1 MYLQDRLYVRNY
13 TTTKHILKPI
23 HAPFTSQN
31 SIKLQNSMSKIR
43 KYYSEERYLA
53 VLGKQLSISAE
64 NATSVV
70 QATSRTFWNGTT
82 DDGNFQETREF
93 REHGGGRRSIGT
105 GVNIL
110 SVDRETV
117 IGIRTV
123 PNFLTK
129 QVALTLR
136 IGT

>member
-1 MYLQDRLYVRNY
+1 MLGEQL
-13 TTTKHILKPI
+13 PI
-23 HAPFTSQN
+23 SP
-31 SIKLQNSMSKIR
+31 
-43 KYYSEERYLA
+43 
-53 VLGKQLSISAE
+53 E

-70 QATSRTFWNGTT
+70 QATPRKFRYGTT
-82 DDGNFQETREF
+82 DDGDFQETREF

-129 QVALTLR
+129 KGRTHS
-136 IGT
+136 